1 MQSSIKL
8 TLALHCTD
16 VNSTQHLFI
25 LNISEEMR
33 TSSQDKDIFAKKR
46 AATMLTV
53 KKKRCGHATLL
64 LSEMKHCKNDVV

>member
-33 TSSQDKDIFAKKR
+33 TSSQDK
-46 AATMLTV
+46 ATMLTV